1 MTLILENVKQ
11 EFWDDFKALA
21 DKAGAGLSIEQTQTD
36 DFQQLREAMLQDL
49 KKPENKAVFERLKDK
64 WNI

>member
-11 EFWDDFKALA
+11 EFLDDFKALA
-21 DKAGAGLSIEQTQTD
+21 DKAGAGLSVKQTKAN
-36 DFQQLREAMLQDL
+36 DFQQLREAILQDL

-64 WNI
+64 

>member
-11 EFWDDFKALA
+11 EFLDDFKALA
-21 DKAGAGLSIEQTQTD
+21 DKAGASLSVRQTKANN
-36 DFQQLREAMLQDL
+36 FQQLREAMLQDL

-64 WNI
+64 

>member
-11 EFWDDFKALA
+11 EFLDDFKALA
-21 DKAGAGLSIEQTQTD
+21 DKAGAGLSVKQTKAN
-36 DFQQLREAMLQDL
+36 DFQQLREVMLQDL

-64 WNI
+64 

>member
-1 MTLILENVKQ
+1 MILILENVKQ
-11 EFWDDFKALA
+11 EFLDDFKALA
-21 DKAGAGLSIEQTQTD
+21 DKAGAGLSVKQTKAN

-64 WNI
+64 

>member
-11 EFWDDFKALA
+11 EFKALA
-21 DKAGAGLSIEQTQTD
+21 DKAQAHLSIEQTKAN

-64 WNI
+64 

>member
-11 EFWDDFKALA
+11 EFLDDFKALA
-21 DKAGAGLSIEQTQTD
+21 DKAQAYLSIEQTQTD

-64 WNI
+64 

>member
-11 EFWDDFKALA
+11 EFLDDFKALA
-21 DKAGAGLSIEQTQTD
+21 DKAGAGLSVRQTKANN
-36 DFQQLREAMLQDL
+36 FQQLREAMLQDL

-64 WNI
+64 

>member
-11 EFWDDFKALA
+11 EFLDDFKALA
-21 DKAGAGLSIEQTQTD
+21 DKTQAHLSIEQTKTD

-64 WNI
+64 

>member
-11 EFWDDFKALA
+11 EFLKDFQALA
-21 DKAGAGLSIEQTQTD
+21 KKTEAHLKIEPSD

-49 KKPENKAVFERLKDK
+49 KKPDNRAVFERLKDK
-64 WNI
+64 

>member
-11 EFWDDFKALA
+11 EFLDDFKALA
-21 DKAGAGLSIEQTQTD
+21 DRAGAGLSVRQTKANN
-36 DFQQLREAMLQDL
+36 FQQLREAMLQNL

-64 WNI
+64 